1 MSRTADTASAHRT
14 SLASERE
21 AALAAVVVLE
31 AEHAAIVEGS
41 AQANLDDEHDPEGA
55 TVGFERARVA
65 SLLEAARRRVAL
77 LDDAAE
83 RLATG
88 RYGVCARCGRS
99 IAAERLEAEPAAATC
114 VGCAEAPQSLL
125 RRRP

>member
-1 MSRTADTASAHRT
+1 MSGAADPAPAHHPQ
-14 SLASERE
+14 LAAERE
-21 AALAAVVVLE
+21 AALAAVVALE

-65 SLLEAARRRVAL
+65 SLLAAARRRLAL
-77 LDDAAE
+77 LGEASE

-88 RYGVCARCGRS
+88 TYGVCARCGCS
-99 IAAERLEAEPAAATC
+99 IAAERLEAEPAADTC
-114 VGCAEAPQSLL
+114 VDCAGAPRSLL